1 MMGTVAARN
10 VGAEEELLLVDPA
23 SGQPRAVAGAVMRPQ
38 RSQLWGVSIGG
49 LPVAAVRPGRVWK
62 AFRLKPHLA
71 DGFKVSTDP
80 LFTGKVHDV
89 AGLYLSPP
97 GHAVVLCAGEKSQI
111 QALDRS
117 SPVLPMMPGMPGK
130 RTRDYVRYA
139 AATLSAAPGIATGLV
154 ISSLHRQHR
163 AAEREKFLQRTGRE
177 VPAGLEVHIVAGQ
190 LRHAQDPGDPAVAC
204 QPSASPHALHAG
216 QLVVAEPGGT
226 VVWRADRQDDRRGA
240 HKSVQALEA
249 DIRAWTGNWNEDPR
263 PFVWTKT
270 ADEILESLGRLL
282 LRTSG
287 AGH

>member
-38 RSQLWGVSIGG
+38 RSQLWGVNIGG

-163 AAEREKFLQRTGRE
+163 AAEREKFLQRIDRGSPCCGISLS
-177 VPAGLEVHIVAGQ
+177 PAAG
-190 LRHAQDPGDPAVAC
+190 PA
-204 QPSASPHALHAG
+204 L
-216 QLVVAEPGGT
+216 
-226 VVWRADRQDDRRGA
+226 
-240 HKSVQALEA
+240 
-249 DIRAWTGNWNEDPR
+249 
-263 PFVWTKT
+263 
-270 ADEILESLGRLL
+270 
-282 LRTSG
+282 TS
-287 AGH
+287 